1 MRRSEESGK
10 IFRNIFMIE
19 EPFSLQPKVAPV
31 DNSLKIQKY
40 FFETFFITADEKV
53 GIKLDEI

>member
-1 MRRSEESGK
+1 MRRREDSGQ
-10 IFRNIFMIE
+10 IFRDIFMIE

-40 FFETFFITADEKV
+40 FFETFLLLLMKKWA
-53 GIKLDEI
+53 